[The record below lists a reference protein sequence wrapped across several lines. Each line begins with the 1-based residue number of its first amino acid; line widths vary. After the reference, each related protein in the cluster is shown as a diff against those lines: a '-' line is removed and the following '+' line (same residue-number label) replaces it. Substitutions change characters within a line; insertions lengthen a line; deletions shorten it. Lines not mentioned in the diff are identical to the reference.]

1 MLLAEHRLSHHSP
14 LTLSLLF
21 LSLSLSLSLLRSAHW
36 LSISVA
42 VVALCTGVIAIG
54 PPAKTMYPI
63 MCLLGLA
70 YGAIFCTSPT
80 LTADTFGTDNFGAI
94 WGIMGLAPAAGSV
107 LLSTVLAG
115 TVEDKVARHSSIWI
129 ESEDRVTE
137 HCSSIDCFRYT
148 LLGLSSLCFV
158 ALGVSFLLTRRLQRR
173 SKWEQLR

>member
-42 VVALCTGVIAIG
+42 VVALCTGIIAIG
-54 PPAKTMYPI
+54 PPAKAMYPI